1 MHPRR
6 LIVAVLVVLGRGRS
20 AAIPTRNAS
29 STRATPTARA
39 VLCRRW
45 RDWRP
50 WRAGA
55 VLPLMRRLQVA
66 ELSPL
71 AR

>member
-29 STRATPTARA
+29 STGIGRRRAQSYA
-39 VLCRRW
+39 
-45 RDWRP
+45 
-50 WRAGA
+50 AGGVTGA
-55 VLPLMRRLQVA
+55 HAALERCSR
-66 ELSPL
+66 
-71 AR
+71 